1 MTNVLRKVSLSFKLH
16 GGLITGAYLSEVG
29 PEKECSLLADTL
41 NPLIPGYEKSEMVP
55 FDRSEKNGCV
65 CEKS

>member
-1 MTNVLRKVSLSFKLH
+1 MTDVLRKLSLSFKLH
-16 GGLITGAYLSEVG
+16 GGIITGAYLSEVG
-29 PEKECSLLADTL
+29 SQEECSLLEDTL

-55 FDRSEKNGCV
+55 MDRSEKNGCI